1 MPESKQ
7 SSSNFGASGVAW
19 ILLATVG
26 TYFVVHTV
34 PLEGNRPPTTEAFL
48 HEPPSWQDVD
58 SRLWQDPFAAIADK
72 VAKSTDLNPENCV
85 TKLEI
90 VDHCVSPLSA
100 ASDPASPPPIVIV
113 ASVSGAPYS
122 EDHEFRRR
130 IRYAIGAGLDRQGF
144 VPRDPEHLGFFWPRA
159 VTEPHTRLP
168 EVVPFEWFDRK
179 TSRADGVDK
188 EDGDAVRFDFKKSP
202 VLLLWFDESA
212 FSEEPSR
219 PLKGYDEFFCRIL
232 PPEAPSTFRWAKAL
246 VLGPESS
253 TTLKAMADEISK
265 GARANNCP
273 KSSNSRRSAREIGS
287 PSSDV
292 LRIQCDSGRHRAEP
306 RLEGISG

>member
-1 MPESKQ
+1 M
-7 SSSNFGASGVAW
+7 
-19 ILLATVG
+19 
-26 TYFVVHTV
+26 
-34 PLEGNRPPTTEAFL
+34 
-48 HEPPSWQDVD
+48 QDVD

-72 VAKSTDLNPENCV
+72 LAKSTDLKPENCDE
-85 TKLEI
+85 KLEI
-90 VDHCVSPLSA
+90 IDHCVSPLSA

-159 VTEPHTRLP
+159 VAEPHTRLP
-168 EVVPFEWFDRK
+168 DVVPFEWFDRK

-188 EDGDAVRFDFKKSP
+188 KDGDAERFDFKKSP
-202 VLLLWFDESA
+202 VLLLWFDEGV
-212 FSEEPSR
+212 FSEDPPR

-232 PPEAPSTFRWAKAL
+232 PPEVPSDIP
-246 VLGPESS
+246 LGQGVGAGPGIIDHAQS
-253 TTLKAMADEISK
+253 DGGRDRK

-273 KSSNSRRSAREIGS
+273 KSSDSRRSGQEKARS
-287 PSSDV
+287 APASDV
-292 LRIQCDSGRHRAEP
+292 LRIQCDGGRYRADSET
-306 RLEGISG
+306 